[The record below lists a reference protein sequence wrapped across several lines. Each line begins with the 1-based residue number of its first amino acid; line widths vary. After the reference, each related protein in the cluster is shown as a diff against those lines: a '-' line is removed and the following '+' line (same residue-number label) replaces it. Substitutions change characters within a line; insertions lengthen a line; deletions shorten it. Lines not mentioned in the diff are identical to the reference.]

1 MIDVDEF
8 VWRTTIP
15 LTSDS
20 SALTHFKPNQS
31 YHALATQQNVL
42 SQRFYPVKLTS
53 SGGSLGYLY
62 EGQIVGFCQTSSGS
76 SPALTHSNG
85 TVVRGY
91 GDPRTVAPASPDPDY
106 PQYGNAYDTSKTWTF
121 VIPLAGVWSV
131 SGLSGDSLFFV

>member
-20 SALTHFKPNQS
+20 SVLTHFKPNQS

-42 SQRFYPVKLTS
+42 SQRFFPVFLTS
-53 SGGSLGYLY
+53 AGGSLGYLF
-62 EGQIVGFCQTSSGS
+62 EGPIVGQCQTSTGA
-76 SPALTHSNG
+76 SPVLTHSSG
-85 TVVRGY
+85 TVIVGT
-91 GDPRTVAPASPDPDY
+91 GDPLFAAPYPPDPDY
-106 PQYGNAYDTSKTWTF
+106 AYYGYADSTIKTWSFT
-121 VIPLAGVWSV
+121 IPLRGYWTV